1 MKLLFAFILL
11 SSVCFGQSKKDQIE
25 GLNKTIDSLNIVLA
39 TTRDN
44 SAKDISSLN
53 DKIKEISDEVTAL
66 KSDLTNLQASN
77 NKLSKENEKF
87 KTDLEEMSKKNLELE
102 AIEVEK
108 VSFKSVILGGQVW
121 MAENLNEDKFQN
133 GDLIPEAKTLADWEL
148 AAENHKPMSGYYNN
162 DPSLGKIYGKLYN
175 WYAVNDPRGIAPKGW
190 EIPKSNDVNTLVESI
205 EGENGYLILK
215 SNSGWNNGN
224 GTDDYGFTALPSGA
238 FTRGEFYDLGI
249 MALWW
254 CSDDFGDGTR
264 GMEGSEYYASY
275 YSLGPYFI
283 DEQGFGVQMIPT
295 ECCFKGDGF
304 SIRCIK
310 K

>member
-102 AIEVEK
+102 AKLKTSSMIDFSKLIGEYHSNQTDGSGFEAPMSNITIFEENDLLNITVNLSVYGGVTEAEIVKVYKEGNIYRLILRGLFSNEEISESWDNKFIDLHLLEVKIDKSNPKSILFIGLSKDEYWVSDLTFYK
-108 VSFKSVILGGQVW
+108 VSL
-121 MAENLNEDKFQN
+121 
-133 GDLIPEAKTLADWEL
+133 
-148 AAENHKPMSGYYNN
+148 
-162 DPSLGKIYGKLYN
+162 
-175 WYAVNDPRGIAPKGW
+175 
-190 EIPKSNDVNTLVESI
+190 
-205 EGENGYLILK
+205 
-215 SNSGWNNGN
+215 
-224 GTDDYGFTALPSGA
+224 
-238 FTRGEFYDLGI
+238 
-249 MALWW
+249 
-254 CSDDFGDGTR
+254 
-264 GMEGSEYYASY
+264 
-275 YSLGPYFI
+275 
-283 DEQGFGVQMIPT
+283 
-295 ECCFKGDGF
+295 
-304 SIRCIK
+304 
-310 K
+310 